1 MKKRGK
7 SNDSRFVK
15 SKPFN
20 NSMQSDIRENLLCYH
35 FPWPRGWNKAEA
47 DANILTVASDHYS
60 IISIEN
66 NGLWILI
73 KQGNPLEVQSVR
85 VVMRRPSTDC

>member
-1 MKKRGK
+1 MKKQ
-7 SNDSRFVK
+7 SFIK
-15 SKPFN
+15 SKPFK
-20 NSMQSDIRENLLCYH
+20 NSMQSGNRENLVCYY

-47 DANILTVASDHYS
+47 DANNLSVASDHFS
-60 IISIEN
+60 IISIED

-73 KQGNPLEVQSVR
+73 KERNPLEVQSVR